1 MTNDLVSDMLTRIRN
16 ASLAKHNF
24 TRVKYSKLNL
34 AILNVLESE
43 SYIKNYSLEI
53 QENNQLEIKV
63 FLNYK
68 GWWIKKP
75 LFSILKRVSKPGHR
89 VFAGYKHFDEIIDVL
104 RYEQGIAII
113 STSIGVMSH
122 NKATKLKKGGE
133 ILCYIG

>member
-43 SYIKNYSLEI
+43 SYIKSYNLDI
-53 QENNQLEIKV
+53 QENNHVEIKV

-133 ILCYIG
+133 VLCYIG

>member
-16 ASLAKHNF
+16 ASLAKHSF

-34 AILNVLESE
+34 AILNVLQGEG
-43 SYIKNYSLEI
+43 YIKSYALE
-53 QENNQLEIKV
+53 EMDNNKAEIKIL
-63 FLNYK
+63 LNYK
-68 GWWIKKP
+68 DWWIKKP
-75 LFSILKRVSKPGHR
+75 LFSTLKRVSKPGHR
-89 VFAGYKHFDEIIDVL
+89 IFSGYKNFDDIIDVL

-133 ILCYIG
+133 ILCYVG